1 VDESVDLI
9 YLDPPF
15 NSKQD
20 YNIIFRERHGARSTS
35 QELVFEDTWKWSP
48 RAEQTCA
55 ELVEAGGRLSE
66 AIRACRT
73 FLGDNDMMAYIA
85 MMAPRL
91 KEMHRVLKATE
102 SLYLHCDPTASHYLK
117 MIMDATFGPGNFL
130 NEIIWKRT
138 TTKNDYTQGATN
150 WPRIHDVLL
159 CYGKDASH
167 ACFNQPFSPLTD
179 SYVASHYR
187 QTDEEG
193 RHYQLTDLTAP
204 GSGTRGHPQYEFMGV
219 TKYWRYNKEKMERLA
234 SEGRVIQPRP
244 GAVPRYK
251 RYLDEMKG
259 TAIGDMW
266 WDISPI
272 NSQAQERLG
281 YPTQKPI
288 ALLKRIIEASSN
300 KGDTILDPFCGCGTA
315 IDAAHSLERR
325 WIGIDITHLALAI
338 IKQRLASAFEF
349 KVFKEIKIT
358 GEPVNEAEA
367 EALAKED
374 KFGFQCWA
382 VGRLGAPPH

>member
-1 VDESVDLI
+1 MKNELYCGDNLEILRNHIVDESVDLI

-35 QELVFEDTWKWSP
+35 QELVIEDTWKWSP
-48 RAEQTCA
+48 KAEQTCA

-91 KEMHRVLKATE
+91 KEMHRVLKATG

-117 MIMDATFGPGNFL
+117 MIMDATFGPSNFL

-159 CYGKDASH
+159 CYGKDAPH
-167 ACFNQPFSPLTD
+167 ARFNQPFSPLTD

-187 QTDEEG
+187 QTDGEG

-204 GSGTRGHPQYEFMGV
+204 GSGTRGHPQYEFMALPNTGV
-219 TKYWRYNKEKMERLA
+219 TTRKRWNALPRRAESYSQDRERL
-234 SEGRVIQPRP
+234 Q
-244 GAVPRYK
+244 
-251 RYLDEMKG
+251 G
-259 TAIGDMW
+259 T
-266 WDISPI
+266 S
-272 NSQAQERLG
+272 
-281 YPTQKPI
+281 
-288 ALLKRIIEASSN
+288 
-300 KGDTILDPFCGCGTA
+300 
-315 IDAAHSLERR
+315 
-325 WIGIDITHLALAI
+325 GIWT
-338 IKQRLASAFEF
+338 K
-349 KVFKEIKIT
+349 
-358 GEPVNEAEA
+358 
-367 EALAKED
+367 
-374 KFGFQCWA
+374 
-382 VGRLGAPPH
+382 